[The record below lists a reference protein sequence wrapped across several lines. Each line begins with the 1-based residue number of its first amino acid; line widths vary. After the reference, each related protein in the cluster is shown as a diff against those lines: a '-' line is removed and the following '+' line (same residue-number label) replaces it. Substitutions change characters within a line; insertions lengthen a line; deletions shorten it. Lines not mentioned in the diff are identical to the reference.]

1 MLRLVTDHLKTKRVY
16 KNAIKKLLFVM
27 RLVLGQYTTQ
37 EIWSKVIVEKGGI
50 PQCYKNEK
58 MCNQLLI
65 IMFMD

>member
-16 KNAIKKLLFVM
+16 KNAIKKLLFVI

-37 EIWSKVIVEKGGI
+37 EIWSKVIAEKGGI
-50 PQCYKNEK
+50 PHCYKNEK